1 MTHKNNMKARII
13 GTGSYLPKKVLT
25 NSDLEEMVDTSD
37 EWIVS
42 RTGMKERRIAEGE
55 HTSDM
60 GIAAANAALKD
71 AGIAAEDIDIILV
84 ATMTP
89 DYIIP
94 NTAALIQA
102 SVGATHAAAIDMQA
116 ACSGYLYGLAISKAF
131 IEAGIY
137 KKILLVA
144 TEKMSSL
151 VDYNDRTT
159 CIIFGDGAGA
169 AVITNEGEG
178 LLINDVCLGADGK
191 QADLLTVP
199 AGGSRQPSTETTTA
213 QKLHYMQMN
222 GKETFKHAVRRMEA
236 SSRECLEKS
245 GLTEGDITWMI
256 PHQANLRIIEAIGK
270 RLKIADEKVFKT
282 VHKYGNTSASSIA
295 IALDELLKEK
305 SVSSNDNILMTAFG
319 AGLTWA
325 TAIVTR
331 T

>member
-305 SVSSNDNILMTAFG
+305 SVSSKDNILMTAFG